1 MQYCAI
7 LSQVHRH
14 KDALDQSK
22 EGVQLAHQLVKDL
35 KQLCRFYI
43 IREEVENGALPQDII
58 KSKSGSQ
65 KKTGSRNKSF
75 SAFLSQQEYSG
86 QNNSVYGGNS

>member
-35 KQLCRFYI
+35 KQLCKFYI
-43 IREEVENGALPQDII
+43 IREEVEN
-58 KSKSGSQ
+58 S
-65 KKTGSRNKSF
+65 
-75 SAFLSQQEYSG
+75 
-86 QNNSVYGGNS
+86 